1 MSSRRLKKKQIKSN
15 EKVDSE
21 PKIQTEKKRKN
32 IKTIKKLQE
41 QKDTLDKQMSDLK
54 ILNLNLE
61 INLCRQQNKETQQ
74 TEKGTINRQPTYRA
88 DQESE
93 RKENTKTQE
102 MK

>member
-1 MSSRRLKKKQIKSN
+1 
-15 EKVDSE
+15 
-21 PKIQTEKKRKN
+21 
-32 IKTIKKLQE
+32 
-41 QKDTLDKQMSDLK
+41 MSDLK

-74 TEKGTINRQPTYRA
+74 TEKGTINRQPTYRT